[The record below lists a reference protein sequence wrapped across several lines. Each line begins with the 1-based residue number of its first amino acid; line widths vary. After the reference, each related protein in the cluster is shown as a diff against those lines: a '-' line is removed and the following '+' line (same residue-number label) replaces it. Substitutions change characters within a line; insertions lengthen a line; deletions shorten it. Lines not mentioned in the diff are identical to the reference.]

1 MMLNALVTSVI
12 WISALIVERVHTTA
26 VIMKMQVVDAVTLVH
41 RARRRALAMAARNVQ
56 VRSVNYQQHVLSP

>member
-26 VIMKMQVVDAVTLVH
+26 VTMKMQVVDVVTLVH